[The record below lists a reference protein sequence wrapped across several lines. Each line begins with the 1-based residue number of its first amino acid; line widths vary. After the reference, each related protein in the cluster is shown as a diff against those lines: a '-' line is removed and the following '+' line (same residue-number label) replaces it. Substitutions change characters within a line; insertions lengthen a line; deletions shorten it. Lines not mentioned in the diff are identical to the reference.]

1 MSVSFA
7 NQLTPNNYP
16 TNARNIIDNNFV
28 QVVGMNA
35 NAAAATNTNA
45 IDMQQATPYP
55 VTEIVNIQIGMTGVG
70 NGNGPANS
78 GNINAVLQVSADNIT
93 WANSNIFAT
102 PLLSVA
108 ASNGSIAATS
118 ITIKL
123 DPGIANSNT
132 ARYIRAQFK
141 GEATGGTYTAG
152 PNGFIQLLF

>member
-1 MSVSFA
+1 MSVSFS

-16 TNARNIIDNNFV
+16 TNQRAIVDNNFV
-28 QVVGMNA
+28 QVVAMNA

-45 IDMQQATPYP
+45 IDLQQATPYP
-55 VTEIVNIQIGMTGVG
+55 TTEIVNIQIGMTAVG

-78 GNINAVLQVSADNIT
+78 GNINVVLQVSADNSN

-108 ASNGSIAATS
+108 ASNGSIAATYAN
-118 ITIKL
+118 IKL
-123 DPGIANSNT
+123 DPGVANSNT
-132 ARYIRAQFK
+132 SRYIRAQFK

-152 PNGFIQLLF
+152 PNGIIQLLF

>member
-16 TNARNIIDNNFV
+16 TNARQIVDNNFV
-28 QVVGMNA
+28 QVVAMNA
-35 NAAAATNTNA
+35 NAAAATNTGA
-45 IDMQQATPYP
+45 LDLLQATPYST
-55 VTEIVNIQIGMTGVG
+55 TEIVTVQIGMTAVG

-93 WANSNIFAT
+93 WTNSNIFAN

-108 ASNGSIAATS
+108 ATNASIAATYAN
-118 ITIKL
+118 IKL
-123 DPGIANSNT
+123 DPGTSGSNT

-141 GEATGGTYTAG
+141 GEATGGTYTAC
-152 PNGFIQLLF
+152 PNGIIQLLF